1 MKRYNFIKNIGII
14 FLLLFI
20 GFLFYYFNNK
30 IKLSDFVN
38 SPKLVDGMIPVM
50 YDEKLKCFV
59 KADYTNKEK
68 KYEWYNY
75 RNKKWANVVMVKK
88 NKSSNQM
95 SKSRNEYL
103 TASAGTIILYS
114 DILAF
119 YVWIPRYKYT
129 IFNSNFKSVNELDVS
144 DASNMI
150 IDITFEKGIESTG
163 TVVCNDNFC
172 YDKEYGEIIDK
183 KSTYTH
189 PAFTFGNEEL
199 EGIWVGKFETTGS
212 FDNPTILP
220 NEFSITDKNVSE
232 HFQISRKFMSDVYYN
247 DLNNNM
253 VDTHMIKNI
262 EWGSVAYLSQSIYGR
277 CTNVCNEIYQNN
289 SIGITG
295 RSGGNYAG
303 QVFDSN
309 SYDLDNI
316 VLEEKLRFGT
326 YTFNNRIIN
335 DDGSFGDYYSNLGE
349 LASTT
354 GNIYG
359 IYDMSGGS
367 NEYTMS
373 VMSDLNNK
381 PMSGLNKE
389 RNSGFNGM
397 LSSGEYFSNGI
408 DFPDSKYYDL
418 YSFSDSETT
427 YNRSFL
433 GDALGETNGWYND
446 MHCMPNSTKVW
457 SKRGCSSMGG
467 VKAGLFYFCVYSGE
481 SAGHIATRNVL
492 VS

>member
-1 MKRYNFIKNIGII
+1 
-14 FLLLFI
+14 
-20 GFLFYYFNNK
+20 
-30 IKLSDFVN
+30 
-38 SPKLVDGMIPVM
+38 
-50 YDEKLKCFV
+50 
-59 KADYTNKEK
+59 
-68 KYEWYNY
+68 
-75 RNKKWANVVMVKK
+75 
-88 NKSSNQM
+88 
-95 SKSRNEYL
+95 
-103 TASAGTIILYS
+103 
-114 DILAF
+114 
-119 YVWIPRYKYT
+119 
-129 IFNSNFKSVNELDVS
+129 
-144 DASNMI
+144 
-150 IDITFEKGIESTG
+150 
-163 TVVCNDNFC
+163 
-172 YDKEYGEIIDK
+172 
-183 KSTYTH
+183 
-189 PAFTFGNEEL
+189 
-199 EGIWVGKFETTGS
+199 
-212 FDNPTILP
+212 
-220 NEFSITDKNVSE
+220 
-232 HFQISRKFMSDVYYN
+232 MSDVYYN

-262 EWGSVAYLSQSIYGR
+262 EWGAVAYLSQSIYGR
-277 CTNVCNEIYQNN
+277 CTDVCNEIYQNN

-316 VLEEKLRFGT
+316 VLEEKLKFGT

-367 NEYTMS
+367 NEYTMA

-381 PMSGLNKE
+381 PMSGLNEE

-418 YSFSDSETT
+418 YSFSDLETT

-467 VKAGLFYFCVYSGE
+467 IKAGLFYFCVYSGE